1 MKKSIR
7 NILVFL
13 PLLALILTACN
24 DDDSFSA
31 SPFNSL
37 TLGVDT
43 VFMDTVFSKVPAS
56 MRSFWIYNKSGDG
69 IRCSNVRL
77 QNGNQTGFRTGNYEK
92 TALNE
97 AKTAQRKSYKT
108 LLERHISDYKKL
120 YDRVNFELCDNSG
133 GNSALPTN
141 ERLELFKNGGNDNKL
156 AEMYFN
162 FSRYLMISGSR
173 EGTLPLNLQGI
184 WNKDMWPAWGGKYTI
199 NINTEMNYWGAE
211 IQNLPECHTPLFDHI
226 ERMRENGRIT
236 AREMY
241 GCKGMVK
248 SPRIAG

>member
-56 MRSFWIYNKSGDG
+56 TRSFWIYNKSGDG

-77 QNGNQTGFRTGNYEK
+77 QNGNQTGFRVNVDGINLGEQTGFQTSDIEIRK
-92 TALNE
+92 GDSIRVFVELTSRSSHA
-97 AKTAQRKSYKT
+97 TGSCCPQSRSQRA
-108 LLERHISDYKKL
+108 R
-120 YDRVNFELCDNSG
+120 RVRRTR
-133 GNSALPTN
+133 P
-141 ERLELFKNGGNDNKL
+141 
-156 AEMYFN
+156 
-162 FSRYLMISGSR
+162 
-173 EGTLPLNLQGI
+173 
-184 WNKDMWPAWGGKYTI
+184 
-199 NINTEMNYWGAE
+199 
-211 IQNLPECHTPLFDHI
+211 
-226 ERMRENGRIT
+226 
-236 AREMY
+236 
-241 GCKGMVK
+241 
-248 SPRIAG
+248 

>member
-56 MRSFWIYNKSGDG
+56 TRSFWIYNKSGDG

-77 QNGNQTGFRTGNYEK
+77 QNGN
-92 TALNE
+92 
-97 AKTAQRKSYKT
+97 
-108 LLERHISDYKKL
+108 
-120 YDRVNFELCDNSG
+120 
-133 GNSALPTN
+133 
-141 ERLELFKNGGNDNKL
+141 
-156 AEMYFN
+156 
-162 FSRYLMISGSR
+162 
-173 EGTLPLNLQGI
+173 
-184 WNKDMWPAWGGKYTI
+184 
-199 NINTEMNYWGAE
+199 
-211 IQNLPECHTPLFDHI
+211 
-226 ERMRENGRIT
+226 
-236 AREMY
+236 
-241 GCKGMVK
+241 
-248 SPRIAG
+248 